1 MEWMTRRA
9 ELEQRVTTLEMVLMA
24 THKAL
29 GNIREDVH
37 FYGAANAANSLDELQ
52 DKLEEVVECLNT

>member
-1 MEWMTRRA
+1 MECMLRRA
-9 ELEQRVTTLEMVLMA
+9 EFEQRVTSLEMVLVA

-29 GNIREDVH
+29 GNIKEDAY

-52 DKLEEVVECLNT
+52 DKLEEVVQCLNS